1 MHEPK
6 KMFHQVL
13 KNLHF
18 LAKKEVMFRLT
29 LSYFQPTHRIDHHCT
44 MKSGHI
50 TCGIICEKT

>member
-18 LAKKEVMFRLT
+18 LAKKR
-29 LSYFQPTHRIDHHCT
+29 SYVQVNPFIFSTN
-44 MKSGHI
+44 S
-50 TCGIICEKT
+50 